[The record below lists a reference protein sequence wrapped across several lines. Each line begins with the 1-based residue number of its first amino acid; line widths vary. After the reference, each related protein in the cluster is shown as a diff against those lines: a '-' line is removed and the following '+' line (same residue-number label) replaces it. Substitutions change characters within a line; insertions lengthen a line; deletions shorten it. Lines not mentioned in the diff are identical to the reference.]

1 MNVQDLEL
9 FRLGGMRG
17 LSKAIVD
24 ISGVTPEEMTERA
37 RSREPPLFLGE
48 NILPSESDEDDQSA
62 EVPSDVGSS
71 LSPNEE
77 EVQEE
82 IEARASATP

>member
-1 MNVQDLEL
+1 
-9 FRLGGMRG
+9 MRG

-37 RSREPPLFLGE
+37 RSREPPLFLGRTFY
-48 NILPSESDEDDQSA
+48 LLRSDEDDQSA

-82 IEARASATP
+82 IEARLASATP